1 LIPIPGKSA
10 GEKQHWQAAK
20 SKIGKN
26 RAPKIPDGTG
36 HIASEQ
42 SGGRQ

>member
-1 LIPIPGKSA
+1 LIPTPGKFA

-26 RAPKIPDGTG
+26 RAPKITDGTG
-36 HIASEQ
+36 HSTPEQ